1 MVERISVMLTDQ
13 IISNKLIPDNMREWY
28 IYAFCRLFETFISL
42 GMLMIVG
49 VGTNRLLPLILFW
62 VFFDLLRRRAG
73 GYHCEKYWQCFITTT
88 IVFIGVVKIEPFLS
102 SHPIILYSLL
112 VVASLVI
119 LIVGTINHPNI
130 DYDSMELV
138 KSKEFSRHILA
149 IELFVI
155 LSFFMLGVK
164 EFYLTYMS
172 VGVIICAILMGLA
185 KLLGQEV
192 KVNEKAE

>member
-13 IISNKLIPDNMREWY
+13 IIRNKLISDNMREWY
-28 IYAFCRLFETFISL
+28 IYAFSRLFETAISL

-49 VGTNRLLPLILFW
+49 FGTNRLLPLLLFW

-88 IVFIGVVKIEPFLS
+88 IVFICVVKIEPFLS
-102 SHPIILYSLL
+102 SRPMILYSLL
-112 VVASLVI
+112 AVAALVI

-130 DYDSMELV
+130 DYDSMELM

-149 IELFVI
+149 IELCVI

-164 EFYLTYMS
+164 EIYLTYMS

-192 KVNEKAE
+192 KINEKAE